1 MSAQTNALTP
11 VRDFTVTDDDQFLR
25 DQYDKTQNQGGR

>member
-1 MSAQTNALTP
+1 MSAQTNTPAP

-25 DQYDKTQNQGGR
+25 DQYDKSQSQGGR